1 MPTPSARILVAA
13 VCLIVM
19 TFSFRA
25 MASKPDN
32 VTDAELALLPKYCP
46 DTMGFH
52 YGDASWNTSP
62 NAGRWVAIMGPGFW
76 HVHHYCWALIKL
88 RRADRAGVPDQ
99 QREGHRQSALTDLV
113 YVMNNVKGDF
123 VLAPEILTWIG
134 RTELSLRRPNQ
145 AEEAF
150 AKAREIKPDYWPAYS
165 HWAEYLKSAGRR
177 SDALEIVKAGLQQ
190 APSARTLQEI
200 YLSLGGKAGDFKL
213 LRQARP
219 APPADAAAAPPAPQ
233 LGH

>member
-145 AEEAF
+145 AT
-150 AKAREIKPDYWPAYS
+150 RTTR
-165 HWAEYLKSAGRR
+165 SA
-177 SDALEIVKAGLQQ
+177 
-190 APSARTLQEI
+190 
-200 YLSLGGKAGDFKL
+200 
-213 LRQARP
+213 
-219 APPADAAAAPPAPQ
+219 
-233 LGH
+233 